1 MYRISERCEDILIK
15 STNMDEESMLKD
27 NERDAG
33 DLYIDV
39 ALTGLETTLASARAT
54 LDTFYAAS

>member
-1 MYRISERCEDILIK
+1 MYRISESCEDILIK
-15 STNMDEESMLKD
+15 STNMDEERMLKD

-39 ALTGLETTLASARAT
+39 ALTDLETTLVSVRAT